1 MLLWPRGCFQCLEA
15 VNKGVEVPID
25 NEEDDLMEWPHSET
39 NQPGSF
45 HLMANDN
52 DFDS

>member
-25 NEEDDLMEWPHSET
+25 NEEDDLKGKTLKSM
-39 NQPGSF
+39 
-45 HLMANDN
+45 
-52 DFDS
+52 